1 MVLLL
6 QGCVSS
12 GRTVSA
18 GAASSP
24 EPASP
29 AVLETTGTEPGNSRE
44 ARPDQSRTSR
54 LRVRNRGAVAL
65 EAQAIDEFSSGDHE
79 RAAATLERA
88 IRLDPEDAQLWIAL
102 GDVRL
107 AQGRPSLAESLGL
120 KAVALSSHDAQQ
132 MNEARQLVARAR
144 NDL

>member
-1 MVLLL
+1 
-6 QGCVSS
+6 
-12 GRTVSA
+12 VSA
-18 GAASSP
+18 GAASSS
-24 EPASP
+24 AQANP
-29 AVLETTGTEPGNSRE
+29 AVHETSGTEPGNALE
-44 ARPDQSRTSR
+44 ARPEQSRTSR

-65 EAQAIDEFSSGDHE
+65 EAQATDEFSSGDYE

-88 IRLDPEDAQLWIAL
+88 IRLDPEDARLWIAL

-120 KAVALSSHDAQQ
+120 KAVALSSPDPQQ
-132 MNEARQLVARAR
+132 QSEARQLVARAR